1 MKEVVEMQKKAEEG
15 RKTAGLDHDH
25 AEEIRSILEEME
37 KKKAKSKEKVQNIME
52 DFRKKYEDERNTEKI
67 RIAYLEAAMKEMET
81 GKKADKKKTSGK
93 CQKLRYF
100 RRRRCRERE
109 GSMNEYHRSV
119 KVLSFQF
126 PSPS

>member
-15 RKTAGLDHDH
+15 RKTAGLDH

-81 GKKADKKKTSGK
+81 GKKADKKKNLWKMPKIKILQKKKMQGK
-93 CQKLRYF
+93 RGID
-100 RRRRCRERE
+100 E
-109 GSMNEYHRSV
+109 
-119 KVLSFQF
+119 
-126 PSPS
+126 